1 MRHTQPFPFVRADFI
16 GPEGNS
22 PVKLSNSLNQHRP
35 ANLRHSGGFDN
46 DTKDMRMRNGLNG
59 LVSSNSRICFAV
71 ITQKSIGV
79 DPLLRKAPVL
89 CGDWTPPESLAKW
102 SADGFVR
109 VLQSALIARTRPSAL
124 RSPIRNQ

>member
-22 PVKLSNSLNQHRP
+22 PVELSNSLNQHRP

-71 ITQKSIGV
+71 ITQKSIGG
-79 DPLLRKAPVL
+79 DPVTVQGGLSVVRLDTSPILRKRL
-89 CGDWTPPESLAKW
+89 F
-102 SADGFVR
+102 SAV
-109 VLQSALIARTRPSAL
+109 VQYTVI
-124 RSPIRNQ
+124 